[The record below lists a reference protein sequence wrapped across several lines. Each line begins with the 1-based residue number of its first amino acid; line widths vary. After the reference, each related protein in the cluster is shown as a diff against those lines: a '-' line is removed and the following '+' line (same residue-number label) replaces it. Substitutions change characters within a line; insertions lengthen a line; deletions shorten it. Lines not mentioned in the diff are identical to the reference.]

1 MSKNS
6 YMVTVDYVACAHIV
20 VCAKDEEEAEELVER
35 YIATRDGQ
43 EDLLRRIN
51 VNRNV
56 PDGFEI
62 AYVEE
67 AEPSIDLYE
76 WDVKRAE
83 GEPSMLTA

>member
-1 MSKNS
+1 MSKS
-6 YMVTVDYVACAHIV
+6 YTVTIDYVACTNIV
-20 VCAKDEEEAEELVER
+20 VCAKDEDDAAELVER

-51 VNRNV
+51 ANRNV

-67 AEPSIDLYE
+67 AKPRIDLYE

-83 GEPSMLTA
+83 GEPSLLTA

>member
-1 MSKNS
+1 MSKNE
-6 YMVTVDYVACAHIV
+6 YLVTVDYVTCAHIIV
-20 VCAKDEEEAEELVER
+20 GASDEEEAEELVER
-35 YIATRDGQ
+35 YIGTKAGQ
-43 EDLLRRIN
+43 DDLLRRMN

-67 AEPSIDLYE
+67 ATTHIDLYE

-83 GEPSMLTA
+83 EA

>member
-1 MSKNS
+1 MSEN
-6 YMVTVDYVACAHIV
+6 YLVTVDYVACAHII

-35 YIATRDGQ
+35 YIATKDGQ

-51 VNRNV
+51 ANRNV
-56 PDGFEI
+56 PDGLEV

-67 AEPSIDLYE
+67 ASPTPDLYE

-83 GEPSMLTA
+83 GEPSFAAL